1 MGATIVCWS
10 CGLQGHSK
18 KECAVATQRA
28 QEREDAAA
36 SKKVVRTVAVERSP
50 VELTSLVC
58 WHCGEK
64 GHTRQNCTRTGLADC
79 RPVAKVMTKKAAA
92 KKVAIVKQEPADDAR
107 SDSTVATASDKN
119 VPLVREK
126 DRIAYEQWKEKEEA
140 RRAKKLGRLPL
151 SEALRIVNDRNTRC
165 ATAQAAK
172 VDDAEY
178 TKDIPRQQR
187 QVSQSVRKATKRTS
201 LPLCEA
207 LQVLKARDVL
217 CVAVKDASVEDVESV
232 EEAEHSEDAK
242 VEEEEMEEPS
252 ELSQDCDVLCVAV
265 KDALVEDVE
274 SDEEVDNSEDAKV
287 EEEEDKE
294 EPSEQ
299 NSEYIWEFV
308 D

>member
-151 SEALRIVNDRNTRC
+151 SEALRIVDFRN
-165 ATAQAAK
+165 QAAK
-172 VDDAEY
+172 VDDAEF
-178 TKDIPRQQR
+178 TKDIPCQQR

-201 LPLCEA
+201 LPICEA
-207 LQVLKARDVL
+207 LQILRARDVL
-217 CVAVKDASVEDVESV
+217 CAAAKDAPVEDVDSVGES
-232 EEAEHSEDAK
+232 EHSEDAK
-242 VEEEEMEEPS
+242 VEEEEKEEPY
-252 ELSQDCDVLCVAV
+252 ELSQDCDVLCVADN
-265 KDALVEDVE
+265 DAAVEDVQ
-274 SDEEVDNSEDAKV
+274 DSEH
-287 EEEEDKE
+287 
-294 EPSEQ
+294 
-299 NSEYIWEFV
+299 IWEFV